1 MQVTILILVLMM
13 VAIPAGF
20 FSYMHIN
27 NLRNAKNYERGLKMV
42 TMQIH
47 LPPPSE
53 DLETGSRDSR
63 DINEESINKSQVMY
77 NILSSIS
84 TKGVKSKLY
93 GQKHIAFEII
103 ASKGVIKYYAIV
115 PYPLIPLVDQAVTS
129 AYPSAR
135 LEEVEQHNIFS
146 KVGKTTGTIGGEFQL
161 KKSYAYPIATYRET
175 KRDVM
180 QSILNSMVSL
190 GHEDGVALQ
199 FIIRPARQGWSKSV
213 IKLTDKIK
221 KNKGKKTGAA
231 SILPG
236 LSDISAAAWKVPEG
250 SEGKNPE
257 AKQLSSLEQTK
268 IEAMEEKTRHPGYE
282 VKIRAVASSNTA
294 MRSQT
299 ILNNLVSSFTLFDAH
314 DRNGLKFSVTSDIE
328 SFITSYILRIFP
340 QKDSNVVLNS
350 VELATLFHLPD
361 QRIVPTSQLERQTS
375 KQVDGPSNVPETGLF
390 LGYNVYRGTK
400 KEIRLSEKDRG
411 RHMYIVGQTG
421 TGKSVLLGNLAL
433 QDMLDG
439 RGFAFIDPH
448 GDVAEELMAMV
459 PKERTED
466 VIYFNPGDMDYPLG
480 LNLFEFQREE
490 DKDFLIQEAIN
501 MLYKLY
507 DPQHQGII
515 GPRYESWFRNAALT
529 LMSDPGGSTFI
540 DVPKVFTDNDYAM
553 QKKKYVK
560 DETVLD
566 FWNKEMAST
575 SDYHKSEMLGWFVSK
590 FGAFLNNEMM
600 RNIIGQTKSSFNLRD
615 VMDNGKILIANLSK
629 GRLGDMNAKLLGM
642 MFVMKFQAAAM
653 ARADTPE
660 DQRRPFTLYVDEFQN
675 FSTDSFS
682 EILSEARK
690 YKLSLIVANQYVS
703 QLSDEIRDA
712 VFGNVG
718 SIIALR
724 ASANDADMLVK
735 YFSPV
740 FETEDIVKMPNYN
753 AAVQML
759 INGVPTK
766 PFSMATAPPLGKP
779 NPKLGEAMKKLSA
792 AKYGKPRDTV
802 SKEIFARLRTEN
814 PSGAKPSPNGRSVGP
829 GAKPAQPQKPNSFL
843 DDWLSKR
850 KNGPSA
856 SPTAQST
863 SPGALQPISRPHAPT
878 TPPSVTDTFIK
889 SRPTAPQQAQPAYS
903 AQHTA
908 QQPVSLNSQPISAAP
923 QVPQAPNLSNTN
935 SGIPT
940 TPVTPPTLAVP
951 SSQQQPPR
959 AQPAPKTDNH
969 LDLSSDS
976 NQEVELKL

>member
-1 MQVTILILVLMM
+1 MYTIIIFIILVILAMIGAL
-13 VAIPAGF
+13 VGYI
-20 FSYMHIN
+20 HIN

-63 DINEESINKSQVMY
+63 DLNEESINRSQIMY
-77 NILSSIS
+77 DILSSIT
-84 TKGVKSKLY
+84 TKGFKTKVY
-93 GQKHIAFEII
+93 GQKHVALEIV
-103 ASKGVIKYYAIV
+103 ASRGVIKYYAII
-115 PYPLIPLVDQAVTS
+115 PYPLIPLADQAVTS

-146 KVGKTTGTIGGEFQL
+146 RIGKSTGTIGGEFKL
-161 KKSYAYPIATYRET
+161 KKPYAYPIATYQET

-190 GHEDGVALQ
+190 SHDDGLALQ
-199 FIIRPARQGWSKSV
+199 FIIRPAKHGWSKSV
-213 IKLTDKIK
+213 IKMAEHIK

-231 SILPG
+231 AILPTI
-236 LSDISAAAWKVPEG
+236 SDISAAAWRVPETG
-250 SEGKNPE
+250 ENKSQEQ
-257 AKQLSSLEQTK
+257 KQLSSLEQTK
-268 IEAMEEKTRHPGYE
+268 VEAIEEKTRHPGYE
-282 VKIRAVASSNTA
+282 VKIRAVVSSNTA

-314 DRNGLKFSVTSDIE
+314 DRNGLKFVLTSDIDT
-328 SFITSYILRIFP
+328 FITHYILRIFP
-340 QKDSNVVLNS
+340 QNDNKVLLNS

-361 QRIVPTSQLERQTS
+361 QRVVPTSQLERQTS

-400 KEIRLSEKDRG
+400 KEIRLSDKDRG

-448 GDVAEELMAMV
+448 GDVAEELMSLV

-466 VIYFNPGDMDYPLG
+466 VIYFNPGDMDNPVG

-529 LMSDPGGSTFI
+529 LMSDPGGATFI

-615 VMDNGKILIANLSK
+615 VMDGGKILIANLSK

-675 FSTDSFS
+675 FSTDSFA

-718 SIIALR
+718 SIISLR

-735 YFSPV
+735 YFSPT
-740 FETEDIVKMPNYN
+740 FDAEDIVKMPNYN

-779 NPKLGEAMKKLSA
+779 NPKLGEAMKRLSA
-792 AKYGKPRDTV
+792 AKYGRPRDIV
-802 SKEIFARLRTEN
+802 SNEIFARLRTEN
-814 PSGAKPSPNGRSVGP
+814 PSGAKPSPNGRSIGP
-829 GAKPAQPQKPNSFL
+829 GANTPQPQASASFL
-843 DDWLSKR
+843 DDWLAKR
-850 KNGPSA
+850 KNTTSNAHQA
-856 SPTAQST
+856 SPLVNQRPNYKPQS
-863 SPGALQPISRPHAPT
+863 SA
-878 TPPSVTDTFIK
+878 PPSVTDSFIK
-889 SRPTAPQQAQPAYS
+889 SRANTGVLMNQPSSVSTNFGVPRASNNPQIEDTGLEPSIPVNSGSAIKTDVVGSGIHAPQ
-903 AQHTA
+903 
-908 QQPVSLNSQPISAAP
+908 ISEKQIATP
-923 QVPQAPNLSNTN
+923 TN
-935 SGIPT
+935 S
-940 TPVTPPTLAVP
+940 
-951 SSQQQPPR
+951 SS
-959 AQPAPKTDNH
+959 AI
-969 LDLSSDS
+969 DLSSSSD
-976 NQEVELKL
+976 QEVEFIIN

>member
-1 MQVTILILVLMM
+1 MYIAVIIIAIVILTVIG
-13 VAIPAGF
+13 AF
-20 FSYMHIN
+20 FGYIHIN
-27 NLRNAKNYERGLKMV
+27 SLRNTKNYERGLKMV

-53 DLETGSRDSR
+53 DLEVGSRDSR
-63 DINEESINKSQVMY
+63 DLNEESINRSQIMY
-77 NILSSIS
+77 DILSSIT
-84 TKGVKSKLY
+84 TKGFKSRIY
-93 GQKHIAFEII
+93 GQKHVAFEIV
-103 ASKGVIKYYAIV
+103 ASKGVIKYYAII
-115 PYPLIPLVDQAVTS
+115 PYPLIPLADQAITS

-146 KVGKTTGTIGGEFQL
+146 KIGKSTGTIGGEFKL
-161 KKSYAYPIATYRET
+161 KKSYSYPIATYQET

-190 GHEDGVALQ
+190 SHDDGVALQ
-199 FIIRPARQGWSKSV
+199 FIIRPAKHGWSKSV
-213 IKLTDKIK
+213 IKMAEHIK

-231 SILPG
+231 AILPSI
-236 LSDISAAAWKVPEG
+236 SDMSAAVWKVPEIG
-250 SEGKNPE
+250 EGKAQE
-257 AKQLSSLEQTK
+257 DKQLSSLEQTK
-268 IEAMEEKTRHPGYE
+268 IEAIEEKTRHPGYE
-282 VKIRAVASSNTA
+282 VKIRAVVSSNTA

-314 DRNGLKFSVTSDIE
+314 DRNGFKFILTSDVDN
-328 SFITSYILRIFP
+328 FITSYILRIFP
-340 QKDSNVVLNS
+340 QTDNKVLLNS
-350 VELATLFHLPD
+350 IELATLFHLPD
-361 QRIVPTSQLERQTS
+361 QRVVPTSQLERQTS

-448 GDVAEELMAMV
+448 GDVAEELMSLV

-466 VIYFNPGDMDYPLG
+466 VIYFNPGDMDNPLG

-490 DKDFLIQEAIN
+490 EKDFLIQEAIN

-529 LMSDPGGSTFI
+529 LMSDPGGATFI

-566 FWNKEMAST
+566 FWDKEMAST

-675 FSTDSFS
+675 FSTDSFA

-724 ASANDADMLVK
+724 AGANDADMLVK
-735 YFSPV
+735 YFSPT
-740 FETEDIVKMPNYN
+740 FDTEDIVKMPNYN

-779 NPKLGEAMKKLSA
+779 NPKLGEAMKRLSA
-792 AKYGKPRDTV
+792 AKYGRPRDIV

-814 PSGAKPSPNGRSVGP
+814 PSGSKPNPNGKSIGS
-829 GAKPAQPQKPNSFL
+829 GANTPQPQASTSFL
-843 DDWLSKR
+843 DDWLAKR
-850 KNGPSA
+850 KKTGPATTQVSSSSSFQAQPRSALA
-856 SPTAQST
+856 SP
-863 SPGALQPISRPHAPT
+863 
-878 TPPSVTDTFIK
+878 PSITDSFIK
-889 SRPTAPQQAQPAYS
+889 SRPSIQAGQASLGINGASVTGGNQPNTYTQLANTANTMSDSAGVNINQPS
-903 AQHTA
+903 
-908 QQPVSLNSQPISAAP
+908 
-923 QVPQAPNLSNTN
+923 SNTI
-935 SGIPT
+935 GT
-940 TPVTPPTLAVP
+940 LTPADQH
-951 SSQQQPPR
+951 SSYDER
-959 AQPAPKTDNH
+959 AI
-969 LDLSSDS
+969 DLSSSS
-976 NQEVELKL
+976 NQEVEFIIN